1 MKNYNEQLNEIGEN
15 VIKDLKKI
23 KNKVLFKGNEENFWE
38 HIYDL
43 PQTYTLNKYEQRT
56 TYFITELYEDNGE
69 LLVKAQDNE
78 EGNEETFNIRQLST
92 ETLIDILYF
101 EPIENNQ

>member
-1 MKNYNEQLNEIGEN
+1 MKNYNEQLNEIGAN

-23 KNKVLFKGNEENFWE
+23 KNKVLFKGKDEEFWDNV
-38 HIYDL
+38 YDL

-69 LLVKAQDNE
+69 LRVKAQDNE
-78 EGNEETFNIRQLST
+78 EGNEETFNISQLST
-92 ETLIDILYF
+92 ATLIDILYF
-101 EPIENNQ
+101 EAIENN

>member
-1 MKNYNEQLNEIGEN
+1 MKNYNEQLNEIGAN

-23 KNKVLFKGNEENFWE
+23 KNKVLLKGNEEDFWE

-69 LLVKAQDNE
+69 LMAKAIDNE
-78 EGNEETFNIRQLST
+78 EGNEENFNIRKLST

-101 EPIENNQ
+101 EPIEQNQ